1 MLENTGEIF
10 VLWLHFTALHFRYE
24 TATFACATWSRC
36 SACPRC
42 QRADARR
49 WNGGRAGPGDVT
61 WSGGRRGRFCSR
73 TGCCSR
79 TRFWG
84 WTGCCSRTG
93 FRSSWPSWRCPRRFL
108 FCCRTARRRKDCRF
122 TGTRILHHLAI
133 RALQPLS
140 SSSFLY
146 LVLFWVPL
154 LQQPILLWFQLW
166 IWIRIAFLVLSLL
179 WVWWWLLSF
188 RLHVCSAAA
197 GCEP

>member
-1 MLENTGEIF
+1 MLENKGEIF
-10 VLWLHFTALHFRYE
+10 VLWLHFTALHFKYE
-24 TATFACATWSRC
+24 TATFSCATGSRC
-36 SACPRC
+36 SGDSPR
-42 QRADARR
+42 QRTDARR
-49 WNGGRAGPGDVT
+49 RDDGWTGTGDVAR
-61 WSGGRRGRFCSR
+61 SGRRRRGVCSR
-73 TGCCSR
+73 TRCCSW

-93 FRSSWPSWRCPRRFL
+93 FCSSWACRCCPRRFV
-108 FCCRTARRRKDCRF
+108 CCRRTARRREDCRF

-166 IWIRIAFLVLSLL
+166 IWIRIAFLVLSVL
-179 WVWWWLLSF
+179 WWWLLSLLL
-188 RLHVCSAAA
+188 RLHVGSAAA
-197 GCEP
+197 GGEF